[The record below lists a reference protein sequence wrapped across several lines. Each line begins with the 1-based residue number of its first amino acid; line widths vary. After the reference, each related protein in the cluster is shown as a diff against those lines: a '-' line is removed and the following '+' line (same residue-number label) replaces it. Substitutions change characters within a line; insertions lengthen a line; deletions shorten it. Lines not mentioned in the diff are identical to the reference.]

1 MGSLLALVDRDTLM
15 AAGSAVIYLILLSG
29 ALLLFRRRLA
39 AILSVLRGI
48 RRLPS
53 GRAPGARAGNALL
66 SHVDSILAVTI
77 RGRISAQTFLVLSVV
92 LFFVVFLASAKTLP
106 ILPALIT
113 GIAFA
118 GLPYLF
124 LRMRLEKHR
133 RTASFEGEKL
143 MSAFLTNYLI
153 AGGNIYLT
161 IERVIFTCPGLKAT
175 GELLRTLLASLRLSG
190 DPARIRREAE
200 RFSFGIGTSWS
211 SMLADVIVTGAV
223 TGSDMTA
230 AIEDILAQLREA
242 RALAEERKRMNS
254 ESVRMAAWLTP
265 GMYIGS
271 VFVAIFMIGIPP
283 ARFLYNQFFT
293 PGGFSLFSIG
303 LFLFLLNRILLEVL
317 VNRKLDF

>member
-1 MGSLLALVDRDTLM
+1 MADLFALADPNALM
-15 AAGSAVIYLILLSG
+15 AAVSAIIYLILLGG
-29 ALLLFRRRLA
+29 ALLLFRRRIA
-39 AILSVLRGI
+39 ALLFALRGM

-53 GRAPGARAGNALL
+53 GRAPGGSAAKTLF
-66 SHVDSILAVTI
+66 SHLDSVLAVTL
-77 RGRISAQTFLVLSVV
+77 RGRVSAQAFLIGCVI
-92 LFFVVFLASAKTLP
+92 LFFVVFIVSAKTLP
-106 ILPALIT
+106 ALPAFVT
-113 GIAFA
+113 GAAFA

-124 LRMRLEKHR
+124 LRMRLERYR
-133 RTASFEGEKL
+133 RAASFEGEKL
-143 MSAFLTNYLI
+143 MGAFLTGYLI

-161 IERVIFTCPGLKAT
+161 IERVIRACPELKTT
-175 GELLRTLLASLRLSG
+175 GGLLRTLLASLRLSG

-211 SMLADVIVTGAV
+211 SMLANVIVTGAV

-242 RALAEERKRMNS
+242 RALAEERKRMNG

-265 GMYIGS
+265 GLYVGS
-271 VFVAIFMIGIPP
+271 VFVAVFMIGIPP
-283 ARFLYNQFFT
+283 ARFLHNQFFT

-303 LFLFLLNRILLEVL
+303 LFLFLVNRILLEVL